1 MSQYAQQ
8 NKVSRHNN
16 GVTTLEHNTI
26 VEESLLP
33 PAEELK
39 KLEDIKPGIIEWI
52 RNMTEAEL
60 DARIE
65 FNNDSIRLAK
75 YDLERRH
82 QFNFRSLMFGFIL
95 LLVFMG
101 LSTYLITTRFN
112 IVGSVFGN
120 TTLVVAAVVIIRKPS
135 NRDEKNQSQI
145 KSVFLTLEILVN
157 LKPSVH

>member
-1 MSQYAQQ
+1 MSKHAQQ

-26 VEESLLP
+26 VEDSLLP

-39 KLEDIKPGIIEWI
+39 KLEDISPGIIEWI
-52 RNMTEAEL
+52 KNRTVTEQ

-65 FNNDSIRLAK
+65 FNKDRVRLAK
-75 YDLERRH
+75 YDLERSH

-101 LSTYLITTRFN
+101 LSTYLITTGFN
-112 IVGSVFGN
+112 IAGSVFGG

-135 NRDEKNQSQI
+135 NRNEKNQS
-145 KSVFLTLEILVN
+145 
-157 LKPSVH
+157 

>member
-1 MSQYAQQ
+1 M
-8 NKVSRHNN
+8 
-16 GVTTLEHNTI
+16 
-26 VEESLLP
+26 P

-65 FNNDSIRLAK
+65 FNKYRVRLAK

-82 QFNFRSLMFGFIL
+82 QFNFRSLLFGFIL

-101 LSTYLITTRFN
+101 LSTCLITTGFD
-112 IVGSVFGN
+112 IVGSVFGG
-120 TTLVVAAVVIIRKPS
+120 TTLVVATVVIIRKPS
-135 NRDEKNQSQI
+135 NRDEKNQS
-145 KSVFLTLEILVN
+145 
-157 LKPSVH
+157 

>member
-1 MSQYAQQ
+1 M
-8 NKVSRHNN
+8 
-16 GVTTLEHNTI
+16 
-26 VEESLLP
+26 P

-39 KLEDIKPGIIEWI
+39 KLEDISPGIIEWI

-75 YDLERRH
+75 YDLERSH

-135 NRDEKNQSQI
+135 NRDEKNQS
-145 KSVFLTLEILVN
+145 
-157 LKPSVH
+157 

>member
-1 MSQYAQQ
+1 M
-8 NKVSRHNN
+8 
-16 GVTTLEHNTI
+16 
-26 VEESLLP
+26 P

-82 QFNFRSLMFGFIL
+82 
-95 LLVFMG
+95 
-101 LSTYLITTRFN
+101 
-112 IVGSVFGN
+112 
-120 TTLVVAAVVIIRKPS
+120 
-135 NRDEKNQSQI
+135 
-145 KSVFLTLEILVN
+145 
-157 LKPSVH
+157 